1 MLLRVDVVDQAIQKA
16 RCNSNSCNERVILLD
31 AGGEKLT
38 QPKVN
43 TLATAY
49 DHLILICAHYEGI
62 DQRIREFIDE
72 ELSIGDYVLTGG
84 ELPAMI
90 IVDSVVRL
98 LPGVLGKDDSS
109 VYESF
114 QSKDKQTLGLLEYPQ
129 YTKPVE
135 YNGLKVP
142 EILVSG
148 HHKRIAVWREE
159 EGRKR
164 TKKNR
169 PDLLKR

>member
-16 RCNSNSCNERVILLD
+16 RCTHNSCKERVILLD
-31 AGGEKLT
+31 AGGEKLI

-43 TLATAY
+43 TLAATY

-62 DQRIREFIDE
+62 DHRIRNFIDE
-72 ELSIGDYVLTGG
+72 EISIGDYVLTGG

-90 IVDSVVRL
+90 LTDAVIRL

-114 QSKDKQTLGLLEYPQ
+114 QSRDKQTVGLLEYPQ
-129 YTKPVE
+129 YTKPTV
-135 YNGLKVP
+135 YKGLQVP
-142 EILVSG
+142 ETLLSG
-148 HHKRIAVWREE
+148 HHKHIANWRVEE
-159 EGRKR
+159 SEKR

-169 PDLLKR
+169 PDLFKR